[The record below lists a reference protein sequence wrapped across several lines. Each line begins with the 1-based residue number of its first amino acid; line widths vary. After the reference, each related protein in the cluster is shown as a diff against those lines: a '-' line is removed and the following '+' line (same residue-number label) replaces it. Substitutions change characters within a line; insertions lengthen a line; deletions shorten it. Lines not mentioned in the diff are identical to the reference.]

1 MENDLEQVAVVIIT
15 SKAVVNNYNR
25 KDLDIQNI
33 FQLTINK
40 MLEYY
45 VSPFQALFLQF
56 HKIDLKGLHN
66 HILNNL
72 TRTKNEV
79 FH

>member
-1 MENDLEQVAVVIIT
+1 
-15 SKAVVNNYNR
+15 
-25 KDLDIQNI
+25 
-33 FQLTINK
+33 

-45 VSPFQALFLQF
+45 VSPFQALFLHF
-56 HKIDLKGLHN
+56 PKIDLKGLHN

-79 FH
+79 LH